1 MTHSHSI
8 RQISRLVWE
17 GIKANRLQAL
27 NNLVAGLLIVA
38 LEFLFVWLTK
48 QTIDIAT
55 HQSQLMP
62 FRTVVT
68 LLVGTLLLQLVI
80 RAWRS
85 WINAMLSI
93 KAGNKMQMDM
103 FAHTLRTPWAD
114 LMTFHSGD
122 IINRIEKDVN
132 VIVSLVTDTLP
143 SFIIVCVQFCG
154 AFAFLYYMD
163 STLAL
168 FVVIIIPFFLV
179 IGKLYVKKMRKIS
192 RQIRDADSFLQSQ
205 YQEGITNRIVI
216 KTIRG
221 ATDVIIGRVKQT
233 QDKIVALV
241 RYRARFSVTSNTI
254 MNLGFATAYLF
265 TFIWGTYHL
274 SIGLITYGALIAFV
288 QLVGQI
294 QRPVRSLVNFIP
306 DFINALTSGD
316 RILQIKQLAKEK
328 SEMTTENEPTPP
340 SAPASKAATAAS
352 PDNSPAPLGKKSVAP
367 CQKSAPL
374 GVRID
379 HVSFCYNQG
388 RPILQDFSYDFAPA
402 SRVAIMGPTGRGK
415 TTLVRL
421 MLALLKPQAGKIE
434 IYGKGYRHAVDV
446 STRQMFAYVPQG
458 NTLFSGTIRSN
469 LLIAAPNATDAQLWD
484 ALRMAK
490 ADFVERLQEGLS
502 SPCGEKGVALSE
514 GQAQRLCIARA
525 LLVGAPILLLDEAT
539 SALDKHTE
547 AAVLQNITSALP
559 HTTIICISHRE
570 RVLEYCP
577 TILHLHAKE

>member
-1 MTHSHSI
+1 MTNSHSI
-8 RQISRLVWE
+8 RQISSLVWQ

-55 HQSQLMP
+55 HQSHIMP
-62 FRTVVT
+62 FRTAVT
-68 LLVGTLLLQLVI
+68 FLVGTLLMQLVI

-114 LMTFHSGD
+114 LMAFHSGD

-143 SFIIVCVQFCG
+143 SFVIVCTQFCG
-154 AFAFLYYMD
+154 AFAFLYIMD

-179 IGKLYVKKMRKIS
+179 IGKLYVKKMRKLT

-221 ATDVIIGRVKQT
+221 ATNVIIRRVQET
-233 QDKIVALV
+233 QNKIVSLV
-241 RYRARFSVTSNTI
+241 RHRARFSVSSNTI
-254 MNLGFATAYLF
+254 MNFGFATAYLF

-274 SIGLITYGALIAFV
+274 SIGVITYGALIAFV

-294 QRPVRSLVNFIP
+294 QRPARSLVMFIP
-306 DFINALTSGD
+306 DFINALTSGE
-316 RILQIKQLAKEK
+316 RILQIKQLEEEK
-328 SEMTTENEPTPP
+328 TEPEDYQT
-340 SAPASKAATAAS
+340 APANQTAPADS
-352 PDNSPAPLGKKSVAP
+352 SGHSDNSGYSEYSDTIKGLITPIGI
-367 CQKSAPL
+367 
-374 GVRID
+374 RIE
-379 HVSFCYNQG
+379 HVSFSYKAG
-388 RPILQDFSYDFAPA
+388 RPILHDFSYDFAPG

-415 TTLVRL
+415 TTLIRL
-421 MLALLKPQAGKIE
+421 MLALLQPQNGRIE
-434 IYGKGYRHAVDV
+434 VYGKGFSHIVDV
-446 STRQMFAYVPQG
+446 STRPMFAYVPQG
-458 NTLFSGTIRSN
+458 NTLFSGSIRSN
-469 LLIAAPNATDAQLWD
+469 LLIAAPEANDDRLWQ
-484 ALRMAK
+484 ALSMAK
-490 ADFVERLQEGLS
+490 ADFVERLPEGLS

-525 LLVGAPILLLDEAT
+525 LLVEAPILLLDEAT
-539 SALDKHTE
+539 SALDKDTE
-547 AAVLQNITSALP
+547 ATVLQNITSSLP
-559 HTTIICISHRE
+559 NTTIICISHRE
-570 RVLEYCP
+570 RVQEYCP
-577 TILHLHAKE
+577 TVLRLNNKA

>member
-1 MTHSHSI
+1 MTNSHSI
-8 RQISRLVWE
+8 RQISRLVWQ

-27 NNLVAGLLIVA
+27 NNLVAGLLIVG

-55 HQSQLMP
+55 HQSHIMP
-62 FRTVVT
+62 FRTAVT
-68 LLVGTLLLQLVI
+68 FLVGTLLLQLVI

-93 KAGNKMQMDM
+93 KAGNRMQMDM

-114 LMTFHSGD
+114 LMAFHSGD

-143 SFIIVCVQFCG
+143 SFIIVCAQFCG
-154 AFAFLYYMD
+154 AFAFLYIMD

-179 IGKLYVKKMRKIS
+179 IGKLYVKKMRKLT

-221 ATDVIIGRVKQT
+221 ATNVIIRRVQET
-233 QDKIVALV
+233 QNKIVSLV
-241 RYRARFSVTSNTI
+241 HYRARFSVSSNTI
-254 MNLGFATAYLF
+254 MNFGFATAYLF

-274 SIGLITYGALIAFV
+274 SIGVITYGALIAFV

-294 QRPVRSLVNFIP
+294 QRPARSLVMFIP
-306 DFINALTSGD
+306 DFINALTSGE
-316 RILQIKQLAKEK
+316 RILQIKQLEEEK
-328 SEMTTENEPTPP
+328 IEAEDNQT
-340 SAPASKAATAAS
+340 APANSS
-352 PDNSPAPLGKKSVAP
+352 EHSDNSEYSENSEYSDSSDKQSPI
-367 CQKSAPL
+367 APL
-374 GVRID
+374 GVRIE
-379 HVSFCYNQG
+379 HVSFCYKTG
-388 RPILQDFSYDFAPA
+388 RPILHDFSYDFMPG

-415 TTLVRL
+415 TTLIRL
-421 MLALLKPQAGKIE
+421 MLALLRPQSGRINV
-434 IYGKGYRHAVDV
+434 YGKGFNHIVDV
-446 STRQMFAYVPQG
+446 STRPMFAYVPQG
-458 NTLFSGTIRSN
+458 NTLFSGSIRSN
-469 LLIAAPNATDAQLWD
+469 LLIAAPKANDDQLWQ

-490 ADFVERLQEGLS
+490 ADFVERLPEGLS

-525 LLVGAPILLLDEAT
+525 LLVEAPILLLDEAT
-539 SALDKHTE
+539 SALDKDTE
-547 AAVLQNITSALP
+547 AAVLKNITSALP
-559 HTTIICISHRE
+559 NTTIICISHRE

-577 TILHLHAKE
+577 TVLRLDNKA